1 MRDWCKEM
9 PPGTLLVS
17 RDDRSV
23 MALVVCT
30 RQFKRAIHMMVLT
43 NRSELRELS
52 YSLDLGDIGGFY
64 DIWFKVLT

>member
-17 RDDRSV
+17 KDDRTI
-23 MALVVCT
+23 MALVVCV
-30 RQFKRAIHMMVLT
+30 RSPPGDMVHMIVLT

-52 YSLDLGDIGGFY
+52 CSFYLGASFY
-64 DIWFKVLT
+64 DTWLKVLT